1 MKTLNVFLEEDKSY
15 NIDITDNFNNFNINS
30 IIPEQSKIVVITD
43 NNVDF
48 YYGDLM
54 VNKIKSFGFDVNKYV
69 VKPGEESKSIE
80 TLYSLCKYLNE
91 WKITRNDYLIAF
103 KRIDEEKYDELYIT
117 SNALRLHLEHEI
129 SPILTFLEEFNEK
142 FVFIKDEY
150 LLMNS

>member
-1 MKTLNVFLEEDKSY
+1 MDYYVFRINENFKTVVDE
-15 NIDITDNFNNFNINS
+15 NILLMLIEKERNNFYYDQIKY
-30 IIPEQSKIVVITD
+30 IISPISWEKVIKNAKQYFEDRDDIVI
-43 NNVDF
+43 
-48 YYGDLM
+48 
-54 VNKIKSFGFDVNKYV
+54 
-69 VKPGEESKSIE
+69 
-80 TLYSLCKYLNE
+80 
-91 WKITRNDYLIAF
+91 NDYLIAF

>member
-1 MKTLNVFLEEDKSY
+1 MDYYVFRINENFKTVVDE
-15 NIDITDNFNNFNINS
+15 NILLMLIEKEKNNFYYDQIKY
-30 IIPEQSKIVVITD
+30 IISPISWEKVIKNARQYFEDRDDIVI
-43 NNVDF
+43 
-48 YYGDLM
+48 
-54 VNKIKSFGFDVNKYV
+54 
-69 VKPGEESKSIE
+69 
-80 TLYSLCKYLNE
+80 
-91 WKITRNDYLIAF
+91 NDYLIAF

>member
-1 MKTLNVFLEEDKSY
+1 MDYYVFRI
-15 NIDITDNFNNFNINS
+15 NDNFKTVVDENILLMLIEKERNNFYYDQIKY
-30 IIPEQSKIVVITD
+30 IISPISWEKVIKNAKQYFEDRDDIVI
-43 NNVDF
+43 
-48 YYGDLM
+48 
-54 VNKIKSFGFDVNKYV
+54 
-69 VKPGEESKSIE
+69 
-80 TLYSLCKYLNE
+80 
-91 WKITRNDYLIAF
+91 NDYLIAF

>member
-1 MKTLNVFLEEDKSY
+1 MDYYVFRINENFKTVVDE
-15 NIDITDNFNNFNINS
+15 NILLMLIEKEKNNFYYDQIKYIISS
-30 IIPEQSKIVVITD
+30 ISWEKVIKNAKQYFEDRDDIVI
-43 NNVDF
+43 
-48 YYGDLM
+48 
-54 VNKIKSFGFDVNKYV
+54 
-69 VKPGEESKSIE
+69 
-80 TLYSLCKYLNE
+80 
-91 WKITRNDYLIAF
+91 NDYLIAF

>member
-1 MKTLNVFLEEDKSY
+1 MDYYVFRINENFKTVMDE
-15 NIDITDNFNNFNINS
+15 NILLMLIEKEKNNFYYDQIKY
-30 IIPEQSKIVVITD
+30 IISPISWEKVIKNAKQYFEDRDDIVI
-43 NNVDF
+43 
-48 YYGDLM
+48 
-54 VNKIKSFGFDVNKYV
+54 
-69 VKPGEESKSIE
+69 
-80 TLYSLCKYLNE
+80 
-91 WKITRNDYLIAF
+91 NDYLIAF

>member
-1 MKTLNVFLEEDKSY
+1 MDYYVFRINENFKTVVDE
-15 NIDITDNFNNFNINS
+15 NILLMLIEKEKNNFYYDQIKY
-30 IIPEQSKIVVITD
+30 IISPISWEKVIKNAKQYFEDRDDIVI
-43 NNVDF
+43 
-48 YYGDLM
+48 
-54 VNKIKSFGFDVNKYV
+54 
-69 VKPGEESKSIE
+69 
-80 TLYSLCKYLNE
+80 
-91 WKITRNDYLIAF
+91 NDYLIAF